1 MTQDF
6 KQFLLEGCLL
16 GSRYTLGHA
25 HAAPRG
31 TAGNQLARAAG
42 ESIEFMDHREY
53 HPGDDIRRLDWSA
66 SARADKLIIKLYQQE
81 LCPHLDI
88 VLDGSKSMALQGA
101 AKVRTA
107 LILAAALA
115 TAAANSGFGRCA
127 FMAGNTWD
135 KLINAS
141 LEPPA
146 WGGIAFDAA
155 ANPAQSFLTT
165 TPCHVPLRANALR
178 VLISDLLWMGEPM
191 ELLTPMA
198 HQAAGLFVL
207 AVPAMADLNGPPP
220 GHWRLVDSETRRT
233 IDLSVNHADIV
244 AYRQKV
250 QRHRQNWEE
259 AARQVGA
266 TMVTLPAEDFCR
278 QQDLSRLVEAQ
289 LLNI

>member
-115 TAAANSGFGRCA
+115 TAAATA
-127 FMAGNTWD
+127 V
-135 KLINAS
+135 L
-141 LEPPA
+141 
-146 WGGIAFDAA
+146 AA
-155 ANPAQSFLTT
+155 ARSWPA
-165 TPCHVPLRANALR
+165 TPGTNSSMPRWNLPPGAA
-178 VLISDLLWMGEPM
+178 S
-191 ELLTPMA
+191 LLTPRPI
-198 HQAAGLFVL
+198 Q
-207 AVPAMADLNGPPP
+207 P
-220 GHWRLVDSETRRT
+220 
-233 IDLSVNHADIV
+233 
-244 AYRQKV
+244 
-250 QRHRQNWEE
+250 
-259 AARQVGA
+259 
-266 TMVTLPAEDFCR
+266 
-278 QQDLSRLVEAQ
+278 SRF
-289 LLNI
+289 